1 MKDINKEDMLEWVTS
16 YRPDSDWSVVA
27 LTSTTFFVD
36 RLKDFPIGL
45 PLAEGVQ
52 QKRKILKNM
61 ATQEENEDNEED
73 YLDFY

>member
-16 YRPDSDWSVVA
+16 YRPDSDWSVAA

-45 PLAEGVQ
+45 PLAGVQ
-52 QKRKILKNM
+52 QKRKILKDM
-61 ATQEENEDNEED
+61 AAQEENEDNEED